1 VGPLPDGC
9 VRRKG
14 GGGKP
19 LSKTNPTARRASRS
33 ATAEMAAEHHRRCIP
48 SRMELYNQAKTPA
61 DDVAVIDER
70 ILSLLQLLKTVCG
83 TRPKSSALQHYG
95 RYPRDLLRRQRGG
108 RNAGTRP
115 SIRDRS
121 LPGQHHRAGAKLAFL
136 IAVARRPPC
145 KGRLGAGSPSCRR
158 SEAAPSTGAVGAHP
172 IGIQPTSAA
181 QWMQ

>member
-33 ATAEMAAEHHRRCIP
+33 ATAEMAAERHRRCIP

-83 TRPKSSALQHYG
+83 TKSPFAAV
-95 RYPRDLLRRQRGG
+95 RRFRQLTEVVRTCPPA
-108 RNAGTRP
+108 AGT
-115 SIRDRS
+115 
-121 LPGQHHRAGAKLAFL
+121 GK
-136 IAVARRPPC
+136 V
-145 KGRLGAGSPSCRR
+145 
-158 SEAAPSTGAVGAHP
+158 
-172 IGIQPTSAA
+172 
-181 QWMQ
+181 